1 MNVNVF
7 QTFQFGLITKK
18 GEIIHIKFSLLL
30 PRKRS
35 GFKWKGTQLI
45 QIGESKM
52 ADGSSIV
59 KGHWCF
65 SQLLDF
71 TRQLTIKVIYRFM
84 DSLREIWNLPT
95 KKYGVKLLSNYI
107 SAHLLIL
114 LLLLL
119 LLLLWLLDYHY
130 LLSFVI
136 VIVIVILFFII
147 FIFYT
152 ILYLFYFIVFILFVY
167 SLFVI
172 KYKNNNVKFILLVN
186 KLIVEQINN

>member
-95 KKYGVKLLSNYI
+95 TIWRQIVVQLHQCTPFNIIIITIIIIMIIRLS
-107 SAHLLIL
+107 
-114 LLLLL
+114 
-119 LLLLWLLDYHY
+119 
-130 LLSFVI
+130 
-136 VIVIVILFFII
+136 LFFII
-147 FIFYT
+147 CQCYRYSYFIFHYIYFLYYT
-152 ILYLFYFIVFILFVY
+152 LFILFHCFY
-167 SLFVI
+167 IICLFI
-172 KYKNNNVKFILLVN
+172 ICN
-186 KLIVEQINN
+186 KI

>member
-30 PRKRS
+30 PGKRS

-95 KKYGVKLLSNYI
+95 TIWRQIVVQLHQCTPFNIIIIIMIIRLS
-107 SAHLLIL
+107 
-114 LLLLL
+114 
-119 LLLLWLLDYHY
+119 
-130 LLSFVI
+130 
-136 VIVIVILFFII
+136 LFFII
-147 FIFYT
+147 CHCYRYSYFIFHYIYFYT
-152 ILYLFYFIVFILFVY
+152 ILYLFYFIVFISFVY

-172 KYKNNNVKFILLVN
+172 KYKK
-186 KLIVEQINN
+186 

>member
-95 KKYGVKLLSNYI
+95 TIWRQIVVQLHQCTPFNIIIMTIIIIIMIIRLS
-107 SAHLLIL
+107 
-114 LLLLL
+114 
-119 LLLLWLLDYHY
+119 
-130 LLSFVI
+130 
-136 VIVIVILFFII
+136 LFFII
-147 FIFYT
+147 CHCYRYSYFIFHYIYFLYYT
-152 ILYLFYFIVFILFVY
+152 LFILFHCFY
-167 SLFVI
+167 IICLFI
-172 KYKNNNVKFILLVN
+172 ICN
-186 KLIVEQINN
+186 KI

>member
-45 QIGESKM
+45 QIGESKI

-95 KKYGVKLLSNYI
+95 TIWRQIVVQLHQCTSFNIIIIIIIIIIMIIRLS
-107 SAHLLIL
+107 
-114 LLLLL
+114 
-119 LLLLWLLDYHY
+119 
-130 LLSFVI
+130 
-136 VIVIVILFFII
+136 LFFII
-147 FIFYT
+147 CHCYRYSYFIFHYIYFLYYT
-152 ILYLFYFIVFILFVY
+152 LFILFHCFY
-167 SLFVI
+167 IICLFI
-172 KYKNNNVKFILLVN
+172 ICN
-186 KLIVEQINN
+186 KI

>member
-1 MNVNVF
+1 
-7 QTFQFGLITKK
+7 
-18 GEIIHIKFSLLL
+18 
-30 PRKRS
+30 
-35 GFKWKGTQLI
+35 
-45 QIGESKM
+45 M

-95 KKYGVKLLSNYI
+95 TIWRQIVVQLHQCTPFNIIIIIMIIRLS
-107 SAHLLIL
+107 
-114 LLLLL
+114 
-119 LLLLWLLDYHY
+119 
-130 LLSFVI
+130 
-136 VIVIVILFFII
+136 LFFII
-147 FIFYT
+147 CHCYRYSYFIFHYIYFYT

-172 KYKNNNVKFILLVN
+172 KYKK
-186 KLIVEQINN
+186 

>member
-1 MNVNVF
+1 
-7 QTFQFGLITKK
+7 
-18 GEIIHIKFSLLL
+18 
-30 PRKRS
+30 
-35 GFKWKGTQLI
+35 
-45 QIGESKM
+45 M

-95 KKYGVKLLSNYI
+95 TIWRQIVVQLHQCTPFNIIIITIIIIIMIIRLS
-107 SAHLLIL
+107 LF
-114 LLLLL
+114 
-119 LLLLWLLDYHY
+119 
-130 LLSFVI
+130 LSFVI

-172 KYKNNNVKFILLVN
+172 KYKK
-186 KLIVEQINN
+186 